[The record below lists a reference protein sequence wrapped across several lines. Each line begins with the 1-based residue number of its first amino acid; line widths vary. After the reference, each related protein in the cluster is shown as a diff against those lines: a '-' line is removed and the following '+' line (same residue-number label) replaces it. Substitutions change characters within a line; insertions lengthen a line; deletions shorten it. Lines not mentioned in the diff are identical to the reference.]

1 MWPIRRNVVKTKGNK
16 NSGVAMMIGLVI
28 MSVLDPAKRAAI
40 EAVQKRKEMP
50 ADEEAVDGQ

>member
-16 NSGVAMMIGLVI
+16 SSGVAMMIGLVI
-28 MSVLDPAKRAAI
+28 MSVLDPAKRATI

-50 ADEEAVDGQ
+50 ADEETVDGQ